1 MNLEIH
7 LIGFIYKYIWSH
19 PAEPVEPLFLHLL
32 RGGYRHAGSC
42 HMKFGGKQRND
53 GDWEQDTQHTHKEWL
68 TGTEEIQLFFV
79 GGGGGVLNHCSTNS
93 ITCLQQDSTSVKS
106 GILIIKFTCSSAQTT
121 VYFPG
126 KTHISLSDAIMS
138 LFSSSHFFFFFFLNL
153 RIISYSSHSLP
164 QPFYSFSPLLN
175 PLFHCPVLCN
185 IFLLSASSSCLF
197 FSVFPPISHSLLFW
211 FCPY

>member
-7 LIGFIYKYIWSH
+7 LIGFIYKYIWPH
-19 PAEPVEPLFLHLL
+19 PVEPVEPLFLDLL

-121 VYFPG
+121 RV
-126 KTHISLSDAIMS
+126 LSRQNPH
-138 LFSSSHFFFFFFLNL
+138 FSIWCYNVLIFFKSFLFFFFFKPKN
-153 RIISYSSHSLP
+153 H
-164 QPFYSFSPLLN
+164 
-175 PLFHCPVLCN
+175 
-185 IFLLSASSSCLF
+185 FLLFSLSSTAILF
-197 FSVFPPISHSLLFW
+197 L
-211 FCPY
+211 